1 MPIKIIR
8 SDYIFSYW
16 IFAWFLLY
24 YTNIVKYSPK
34 FILILGLI
42 ENFFIVV
49 YLLLNNSTLYKISK
63 FIVINIFIKVIP
75 LYLIFNDKIRYQDIY
90 ATIILFLFYLIWIYI
105 NCRIDCFY
113 IMYQKLIDSYN
124 TIQSEEMTFLSYLYD
139 NIMNIFYKKI
149 DT

>member
-1 MPIKIIR
+1 MSIKIIR

-24 YTNIVKYSPK
+24 YANIVKYSPK
-34 FILILGLI
+34 FIIILGLI

-49 YLLLNNSTLYKISK
+49 YLLINNSTSYKISK
-63 FIVINIFIKVIP
+63 FIIINIVIKVIP

-105 NCRIDCFY
+105 NCGIDCFY
-113 IMYQKLIDSYN
+113 IMYQKLINSYN
-124 TIQSEEMTFLSYLYD
+124 TMKTQEMTYLSYIYD
-139 NIMNIFYKKI
+139 NIFYKKI